1 MAGQYTES
9 QKKATEKYLKT
20 QYQMAIRIKYEDA
33 DRYKAAAEVAGMS
46 LREYVLCAIEEK
58 IKKDQE
64 QGE

>member
-33 DRYKAAAEVAGMS
+33 ERYKEAAAAAGMS
-46 LREYVLCAIEEK
+46 LREFVLSAIEEK
-58 IKKDQE
+58 IKKDE
-64 QGE
+64 KNC